1 MDGKSMSQPPDGLGD
16 IVAAAFASVGI
27 TKERADKVAKAAGF
41 SGCGCDRRQK
51 KLNDFGRKMFGL
63 GDDPPEG

>member
-1 MDGKSMSQPPDGLGD
+1 MSQHPDGLGD
-16 IVAAAFASVGI
+16 IVAKAFASVGI